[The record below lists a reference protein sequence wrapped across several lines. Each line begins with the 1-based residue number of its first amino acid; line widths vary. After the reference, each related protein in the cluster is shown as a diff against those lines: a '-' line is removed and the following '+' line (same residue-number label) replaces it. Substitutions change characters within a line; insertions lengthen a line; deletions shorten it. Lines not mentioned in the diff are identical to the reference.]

1 MYGPVSLKPLPHNYK
16 PRPLPLPRTGA
27 LEDDKDVLGTETD
40 EEDVEEEGEAREEVD
55 QSDEGSSEPLMEGLL
70 TLSTLPKSHWA
81 SLPNLELIKV
91 GTPWQTEERRCVLHF
106 GGHMCCF
113 CVIVC
118 MFEACVWG
126 RRSLLMATAKQKDVG
141 CTVLWY

>member
-91 GTPWQTEERRCVLHF
+91 GIMANGKEKMRTALWMAHVL
-106 GGHMCCF
+106 
-113 CVIVC
+113 
-118 MFEACVWG
+118 
-126 RRSLLMATAKQKDVG
+126 LLCHCLYV
-141 CTVLWY
+141 